1 MNRFL
6 AVIPA
11 RYGSSR
17 FEGKPLVDIFGK
29 PMIRHVWERASGCFD

>member
-1 MNRFL
+1 MKKGQTKIS

-17 FEGKPLVDIFGK
+17 FEGKPVADILSNG
-29 PMIRHVWERASGCFD
+29 RHPIFIL